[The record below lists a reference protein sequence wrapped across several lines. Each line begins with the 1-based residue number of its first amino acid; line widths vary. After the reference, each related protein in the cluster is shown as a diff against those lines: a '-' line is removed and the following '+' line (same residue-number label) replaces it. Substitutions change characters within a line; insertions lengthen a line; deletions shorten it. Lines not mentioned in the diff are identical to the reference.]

1 MQSLFEITRSVC
13 MGEKGALKSLLRLPV
28 LFVEEKKLF
37 IKLTI
42 PLSSVDVTLI
52 KQIKLRNIDD
62 TLNDSTCLIFRH
74 HIIIITCT

>member
-1 MQSLFEITRSVC
+1 MQSLLEITRSVC

-42 PLSSVDVTLI
+42 PLSSVDVTLN
-52 KQIKLRNIDD
+52 KQKN
-62 TLNDSTCLIFRH
+62 
-74 HIIIITCT
+74 